1 MDDGDDGGDE
11 DPLDKQ
17 PVERGN
23 FDADPP
29 RLLRV
34 AVDSNTM
41 RTMRNPDWCSS
52 DHSPKK
58 LSPWW
63 NHSREERHPSES
75 RSLEAAYWTMCPNRR
90 LGNSRKTMKNMAPL
104 QSGGSNE
111 LELPLGKEAQTRD
124 RRRMKAGD
132 GDDGDDFL
140 DPRTHS

>member
-1 MDDGDDGGDE
+1 MDDGDDDGDE
-11 DPLDKQ
+11 DLLGKQ
-17 PVERGN
+17 AVERDN

-34 AVDSNTM
+34 AVDSHMM
-41 RTMRNPDWCSS
+41 RTTHNLDWYSS
-52 DHSPKK
+52 NHSPRR
-58 LSPWW
+58 LSQWW
-63 NHSREERHPSES
+63 NHSHGERHPSES
-75 RSLEAAYWTMCPNRR
+75 RSLEVAYWTTCPNRQ

-111 LELPLGKEAQTRD
+111 LELPPGKEAQTRD
-124 RRRMKAGD
+124 RRRMKSGD